1 MSERGVVSMWCG
13 GVRSVTDGW
22 PCCSSWRVVGR
33 LVSFCGGFGVVDDG
47 GFGRGRGRCMCVGGR
62 EAGWLRGR
70 WVLPLTVCL
79 QAWWQLLPCPAH
91 SRQMCV
97 RNSHA
102 LHAHA
107 HSQTARQPDS
117 QTARQ
122 TDRHAHTPALVAL
135 QPASPPARPPSRQPA
150 IAAAVPLGSSHCVRS
165 VRSCSSSGRHSWRR
179 RRRRPS
185 LMLQSSRVGFGH
197 VCTYHLD

>member
-117 QTARQ
+117 QTDRQ
-122 TDRHAHTPALVAL
+122 TRAHTGSRCPAAS
-135 QPASPPARPPSRQPA
+135 QSTSPPAIAPA
-150 IAAAVPLGSSHCVRS
+150 RHRSGRAAGVVALRALGSVVFVVGASFVEAQAEASITHAAIFSRGIRACL
-165 VRSCSSSGRHSWRR
+165 HL
-179 RRRRPS
+179 PS
-185 LMLQSSRVGFGH
+185 
-197 VCTYHLD
+197 